1 MIQERGIP
9 EWRGRV
15 VTSLSTPS
23 GKILAELTV
32 VLAIAGIIATMAV
45 PSYQAMTAR
54 TQARTAAAEIASTLR
69 MARQLAMARRER
81 LLVRFDLS
89 DKSITLRRADTES
102 LLDIY
107 RYEDKSIAIDEP
119 TAGPELFFHPSG
131 RSASATTIVIHD
143 RQDRRTTVT
152 VSLTGRV
159 VIS

>member
-1 MIQERGIP
+1 
-9 EWRGRV
+9 
-15 VTSLSTPS
+15 VTNLSTQA
-23 GKILAELTV
+23 GKSLAELTV
-32 VLAIAGIIATMAV
+32 VLVIAGIIATMAV

-54 TQARTAAAEIASTLR
+54 IQARSAAAEIASTLR

-81 LLVRFDLS
+81 LLVRFNLS
-89 DKSITLRRADTES
+89 ERSITLRSADTEGV
-102 LLDIY
+102 LDVY
-107 RYEDKSIAIDEP
+107 HYEDKNIAIDEP